1 MAARG
6 FAKSE
11 FQARVARAQTMMR
24 AQGLS
29 ALLLTTEPDIRY
41 FTGFLTRFWESP
53 TRVWF
58 LIVPQSGDPIA
69 VIPAIGGHLMR
80 QTWIADIRTWQAPNY
95 TDDGIGLLTETLVE
109 VCGGAGRVG
118 VPDQMETHVQM
129 PLSAFRALERRVAP
143 LEITGDGAIVRSLRM
158 VKSEAEIAKIER
170 ACGIAD
176 RAFARVGE
184 VARVG
189 ATLSEVF
196 RGFQGLCLAEGA
208 DFVPYVAGAAGQGGY
223 GDVISPADDKL
234 LISGDIL
241 MLDTGLIWDGYFC
254 DFDRNYSLGP
264 PERATEAAHGKL
276 MEAVQTAADIAVAG
290 AQMSDL
296 FHAMNGVVNASD
308 AASDAGRLGH
318 GLGMKLTEWPSI
330 IAQDHTVL
338 EVGMVLTL
346 EPAIEMGGGRI
357 MVHEENIVIT
367 DSGARFISDF
377 RPEKMR
383 VI

>member
-6 FAKSE
+6 FPKSE
-11 FQARVARAQTMMR
+11 FQARVARAQTMMK

-41 FTGFLTRFWESP
+41 FSGFLTRFWESP

-58 LIVPQSGDPIA
+58 LVVPQSGDPIA
-69 VIPAIGGHLMR
+69 VIPAIGAHLMR

-95 TDDGIGLLTETLVE
+95 TDDGIGLLADTLAE
-109 VCGGAGRVG
+109 VCGAAGIVG

-129 PLSAFRALERRVAP
+129 PLSAFRALEKQITP
-143 LEITGDGAIVRSLRM
+143 LEIVGDGAIVRSLRM
-158 VKSEAEIAKIER
+158 VKSDAEIAKIER

-189 ATLSEVF
+189 APLSEVF

-223 GDVISPADDKL
+223 GDVISPADDTP

-254 DFDRNYSLGP
+254 DFDRNFSLGQP
-264 PERATEAAHGKL
+264 DLAIADAHARL
-276 MEAVQTAADIAVAG
+276 MEAVQAAADIAVAG
-290 AQMSDL
+290 AKMSDL
-296 FHAMNGVVNASD
+296 FHAMNDIVNEGRAG
-308 AASDAGRLGH
+308 SDAGRLGH

-330 IAQDHTVL
+330 IAEDHTVL

-346 EPAIEMGGGRI
+346 EPGIETGGGRI

-367 DSGARFISDF
+367 QNGARFISDF
-377 RPEKMR
+377 RPEQMR